1 MILYFN
7 DVWHS
12 PSSTIFWEKF
22 KKFKMLM
29 LSKTFAVFQRCS
41 YYIKLL
47 TNLLDIIRVYFSY
60 KTTPAWFIVVNI
72 SVPLYTT
79 WNIFYYFP
87 FFFCFYQTFSILKWS
102 SLFVLVLIF
111 IVTKRLKCFKTL
123 IPLQA
128 QYMAQNV

>member
-1 MILYFN
+1 MTFDIHPAVQHF
-7 DVWHS
+7 
-12 PSSTIFWEKF
+12 EKS
-22 KKFKMLM
+22 LRNLRCLL

-47 TNLLDIIRVYFSY
+47 TNLLDIIRVYISY

-102 SLFVLVLIF
+102 SLFVVVLFF
-111 IVTKRLKCFKTL
+111 IVTKTLKCFKTL